1 MVGILLFDFLSL
13 KFGNVSTFGLKI
25 LLIIIFCFVGSG
37 VVARFGRVFVGA

>member
-25 LLIIIFCFVGSG
+25 LLIFFFVGSG
-37 VVARFGRVFVGA
+37 VVARFGQVFVGA